1 MKLGDEEVLVR
12 AFVPVLTALLLIAPA
27 SAPAQLVRGAPETF
41 SADAHVK
48 TAKASATA
56 AITIHVQR
64 YTPDFDRKSVE
75 TGLKAAGYNGF
86 LSALRKA
93 PDVGFVEIGDQKYVV
108 RYARERTSPKGR
120 DIVLVTEKPVFFIGG
135 GATSAKSRDA
145 YQVAVI
151 QLEVDENGSG
161 SGSLAAAARVRP
173 GGETGVQLDDYAEEP
188 IKLVS
193 VKRQGS

>member
-1 MKLGDEEVLVR
+1 MKLGDAEVAVR
-12 AFVPVLTALLLIAPA
+12 AFVPVLTALLLTVPA
-27 SAPAQLVRGAPETF
+27 SAQLVRGAPETF
-41 SADAHVK
+41 SANAHVK

-86 LSALRKA
+86 LAALRKA
-93 PDVGFVEIGDQKYVV
+93 PDVGYVEIGDQKYVV

-120 DIVLVTEKPVFFIGG
+120 DIVLVTEKPVFFVGG
-135 GATSAKSRDA
+135 GAAAPKPREA

-161 SGSLAAAARVRP
+161 SGRLAAAARVKP
-173 GGETGVQLDDYAEEP
+173 GGDSGVQLDEYAEEP
-188 IKLVS
+188 VS
-193 VKRQGS
+193 LLAVKRQGS